1 MKNQI
6 RNLEK
11 KNERKIRNRKSQK
24 RVTSIKGD
32 MIRAQK
38 KKNVVMKK
46 KRFLAIRASIDMI
59 NIIQVR
65 IEIII
70 KKRQKEAIVMTIN
83 MKDMKSIPLVMKE

>member
-1 MKNQI
+1 MKNQV

-11 KNERKIRNRKSQK
+11 KNERKIKNRKSQK
-24 RVTSIKGD
+24 RVTSIKGG

-65 IEIII
+65 IEII

>member
-24 RVTSIKGD
+24 RDTSIKGD

-46 KRFLAIRASIDMI
+46 KRFLAIRASIDTI

-70 KKRQKEAIVMTIN
+70 KKRQKEAIVMTID

>member
-11 KNERKIRNRKSQK
+11 KNERKIKNRKSQK
-24 RVTSIKGD
+24 RVTSINGG

-46 KRFLAIRASIDMI
+46 RKILAIIASIDMI
-59 NIIQVR
+59 NIIQVHM
-65 IEIII
+65 EIII
-70 KKRQKEAIVMTIN
+70 KKRRKEAIVMT
-83 MKDMKSIPLVMKE
+83 KDMKSIPLVMKE

>member
-6 RNLEK
+6 RNLKK

-24 RVTSIKGD
+24 RVTSIKGG

-38 KKNVVMKK
+38 KNIVLK
-46 KRFLAIRASIDMI
+46 KRKFLAIRAIIDMI
-59 NIIQVR
+59 NIIQVHM
-65 IEIII
+65 EIIT
-70 KKRQKEAIVMTIN
+70 KKRQKEAIVMTKN

>member
-6 RNLEK
+6 RNLKK

-24 RVTSIKGD
+24 RVTSIKGG

-38 KKNVVMKK
+38 KNIVLK
-46 KRFLAIRASIDMI
+46 KRKFLAIRAIIDMI
-59 NIIQVR
+59 NIIQVHM
-65 IEIII
+65 EIII
-70 KKRQKEAIVMTIN
+70 KKRQKEAIVMTKN